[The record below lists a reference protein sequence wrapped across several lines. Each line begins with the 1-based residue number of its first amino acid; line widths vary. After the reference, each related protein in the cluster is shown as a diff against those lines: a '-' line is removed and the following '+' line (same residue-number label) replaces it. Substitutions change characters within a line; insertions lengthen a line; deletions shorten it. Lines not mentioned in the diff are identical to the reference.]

1 MRKMRKPLE
10 LAGGRYG
17 RLLVQ
22 KRSKTPHFWVCQCD
36 CGKTCEIKQAYLR
49 IGVTRSCGCL
59 MKDVKAPPPYRPWTD
74 AEHERLRSA
83 DTLGVL
89 SLELRRTK
97 TDIGKK
103 RRELGLVPD
112 NRRRTS
118 DRPQANHTHL

>member
-1 MRKMRKPLE
+1 MRKPLE
-10 LAGGRYG
+10 LAGERYG

-59 MKDVKAPPPYRPWTD
+59 LKAVKATPPQRPWTE
-74 AEHERLRSA
+74 AELGRLQGT
-83 DTLGVL
+83 DTAGVL

-112 NRRRTS
+112 NRRRS
-118 DRPQANHTHL
+118 SARPPANHTHL